1 VTARGGLRVT
11 WVLPFQRFTGGIRVV
26 YEHSRQLLARGHDV
40 TLVVPREDPTLP
52 GPRSLLQRARAS
64 AVDLLLERSAA
75 MLRYYGLAERV
86 VRPARLDPATLP
98 AGDVVIATSWH
109 TADVVAAAPTSAG
122 RGAYFVQHYEAF
134 TPDVESAVDATWR
147 LPLERIVIAS
157 WLARLAR
164 ERFGVP
170 AWGPVV
176 NGVDLDQF
184 HAEGRPEGGPPRV
197 GMLYERIPWKG
208 TDDGFEAVRLARAD
222 VPELRFSLY
231 GRHRMQHPL
240 RPGDSYV
247 RSPSPARLSA
257 FYRECALFLSPSWT
271 EGCQLPPMEAM
282 ASGCAVV
289 ATNVGGIPD
298 YAVSGVTA
306 LTAEPH
312 DPPALAR
319 HLVALARDPSLRAR
333 IAQAGREHIERYS
346 WPRAT
351 GELERIL
358 VDIVSGKS
366 PA

>member
-1 VTARGGLRVT
+1 MSAPRPLRIT

-40 TLVVPREDPTLP
+40 TLVVPRADPTLAAP
-52 GPRSLLQRARAS
+52 LSFLQRSRLRAI
-64 AVDLLLERSAA
+64 DLLLERSDA
-75 MLRYYGLAERV
+75 MLAYYGLAGRV
-86 VRPARLDPATLP
+86 VRPKRLEPEALP
-98 AGDVVIATSWH
+98 PGDVVIATSWH
-109 TADVVAAAPTSAG
+109 TAGAVAAAPPGAG

-164 ERFGVP
+164 ERFGAS

-176 NGVDLDQF
+176 NGVDLEQF
-184 HAEGRPEGGPPRV
+184 HADLRPEAEPLRV

-208 TDDGFEAVRLARAD
+208 TDDGFEAVRRARED
-222 VPELRFSLY
+222 VPALRFALY

-240 RPGDSYV
+240 AAGDSYV

-257 FYRECALFLSPSWT
+257 FYRSCAMFLSPSWT

-298 YAVSGVTA
+298 YAISGVTA

-319 HLVALARDPSLRAR
+319 HLVALARDPALLAR
-333 IAQAGREHIERYS
+333 VARAGRAHIEGYS

-358 VDIVSGKS
+358 KDIASGRT
-366 PA
+366 AQ